1 MSAIPTALRAFAGA
15 RWRFRTLRGEAL
27 TRFQDAR
34 ARRMV
39 RHAIEHAPFYRD
51 LYIGRD
57 PRHWRELPTIDKAA
71 MMASFDTFNTRGIRA
86 DDAMRVALRAE
97 RDRDFAPTVDDSMGA
112 ALTVGLSSGTSGHR
126 GLFLVDEREQITWA
140 AMILARALHQLRR
153 TRVAFFL
160 RSNSN
165 LYQRLGSFLEFRWFD
180 LMTPIGEAVAALNA
194 WRPDIVTGPPSL
206 LAMLAERRDLD
217 IAPRRIISVAEVLEP
232 QDEARLRERFGVE
245 VHQIYQCTE
254 GLLAVSCARGSL
266 HVQEDIVALQLEPAG
281 DGRVSPIVTDLWRTT
296 QPILRYRLN
305 DLLVMADAPCACG
318 SAFRAIARIEGRS
331 DDVCHFVE
339 PSGALRAIFPDTL
352 RRALLLAHDAIED
365 YQIVQ
370 RAAGTLDV
378 RLRIR
383 RDADARDVHEAV
395 TRSLHETA
403 RQYACN
409 APLVAIHDGL
419 EPLAPG
425 AKRRRIRRA

>member
-1 MSAIPTALRAFAGA
+1 VSAILTALRAFAGA

-27 TRFQDAR
+27 IRFQDTR
-34 ARRMV
+34 AQRMV
-39 RHAIEHAPFYRD
+39 RHAIARSPFYRD

-57 PRHWRELPTIDKAA
+57 PRRWRELPTIDKAA

-97 RDRDFAPTVDDSMGA
+97 RGRDFAPTVANG
-112 ALTVGLSSGTSGHR
+112 LTVGLSSGTSGHR

-140 AMILARALHQLRR
+140 AMILARALHELRR

-165 LYQRLGSFLEFRWFD
+165 LYQRLGSFLAFRWFD
-180 LMTPIGEAVAALNA
+180 LMTPIDEAVAALNA

-206 LAMLAERRDLD
+206 LAMLAESRDLR
-217 IAPRRIISVAEVLEP
+217 IAPRRLISVAEVLDP
-232 QDEARLRERFGVE
+232 QDEARLRERFGVD

-254 GLLAVSCARGSL
+254 GLIAVSCASGSL

-281 DGRVSPIVTDLWRTT
+281 DGRVTPIVTDLWRTT

-318 SAFRAIARIEGRS
+318 SAFRVIARIEGRS
-331 DDVCHFVE
+331 DDVCCFVE

-352 RRALLLAHDAIED
+352 RRALLLAHDALDD

-370 RAAGTLDV
+370 REAGALDV

-383 RDADARDVHEAV
+383 GDADAREVREAV
-395 TRSLHETA
+395 TRSLCDTA

-409 APLVAIHDGL
+409 APLVEIHDGL